1 MKKKFRYIVI
11 VILFFFVIYILTH
24 SRSIVETMK
33 FSMDLWK
40 NNVFP
45 TLFPFFII
53 SDLLINYGFVEIAS
67 KLFTPL
73 MKFFK
78 IKKECACI
86 FVLSLFSGF
95 PSNSKYAKELFDKNI
110 IDEYDVTK
118 ILLFTHFSNP
128 LFILGTIGIFLNQ
141 KLAFLILISHYLGN
155 FIIGIIFR
163 NYHPSYS
170 DSNIKIQSNISN
182 NFIETLTSSLF
193 KTIDTLLLLLGII
206 STFLIITCMI
216 SDILNINQNLQYFIN
231 GIIEMTQ
238 GIKYICSSNID
249 INLKAIVSTFFIS
262 LGGICIHAQVKSVL
276 KGVNIKYKIYLLAR
290 ILHAFISSTILFLL
304 INI

>member
-1 MKKKFRYIVI
+1 M
-11 VILFFFVIYILTH
+11 
-24 SRSIVETMK
+24 
-33 FSMDLWK
+33 
-40 NNVFP
+40 
-45 TLFPFFII
+45 
-53 SDLLINYGFVEIAS
+53 
-67 KLFTPL
+67 
-73 MKFFK
+73 
-78 IKKECACI
+78 
-86 FVLSLFSGF
+86 
-95 PSNSKYAKELFDKNI
+95 
-110 IDEYDVTK
+110 
-118 ILLFTHFSNP
+118 FTHFSNP

-262 LGGICIHAQVKSVL
+262 FGGICIHAQVKSVL
-276 KGVNIKYKIYLLAR
+276 KGVNMKYKIYLLAR

-304 INI
+304 ISF

>member
-24 SRSIVETMK
+24 SRSVVETMK

-95 PSNSKYAKELFDKNI
+95 PSNSKYAKNCL
-110 IDEYDVTK
+110 
-118 ILLFTHFSNP
+118 
-128 LFILGTIGIFLNQ
+128 
-141 KLAFLILISHYLGN
+141 
-155 FIIGIIFR
+155 
-163 NYHPSYS
+163 
-170 DSNIKIQSNISN
+170 IKI
-182 NFIETLTSSLF
+182 
-193 KTIDTLLLLLGII
+193 
-206 STFLIITCMI
+206 
-216 SDILNINQNLQYFIN
+216 
-231 GIIEMTQ
+231 
-238 GIKYICSSNID
+238 
-249 INLKAIVSTFFIS
+249 
-262 LGGICIHAQVKSVL
+262 
-276 KGVNIKYKIYLLAR
+276 
-290 ILHAFISSTILFLL
+290 
-304 INI
+304 

>member
-1 MKKKFRYIVI
+1 MAVTKFLTRKTRLNTIIKYIMNGEKTEKMMYVSGVNCRPDTAIYEMQDTKKRFDK
-11 VILFFFVIYILTH
+11 
-24 SRSIVETMK
+24 E
-33 FSMDLWK
+33 DG
-40 NNVFP
+40 
-45 TLFPFFII
+45 II
-53 SDLLINYGFVEIAS
+53 SYHLIQSFDGKEIS
-67 KLFTPL
+67 P
-73 MKFFK
+73 
-78 IKKECACI
+78 KKCHE
-86 FVLSLFSGF
+86 LGLQ
-95 PSNSKYAKELFDKNI
+95 YAKELFDKNI

-118 ILLFTHFSNP
+118 ILLFTHFSNS

-216 SDILNINQNLQYFIN
+216 SDILSINQNLQYFIN

-262 LGGICIHAQVKSVL
+262 FGGICIHAQVKSVL
-276 KGVNIKYKIYLLAR
+276 KGVNMKYKIYLLAR